1 MTATIAGVQPVR
13 TFRPESTLQ
22 RKEAETVVELWAG
35 QLWQADGNNCWR
47 AIMCQE
53 GVIWITQNG
62 DVQDHVITAGEMF
75 LVSQP
80 GKVIVQALDSALIE
94 VTPCLATTSFR
105 GRFEDTIFQ

>member
-1 MTATIAGVQPVR
+1 MAAAITRSQPVR
-13 TFRPESTLQ
+13 TFRPESALQ
-22 RKEAETVVELWAG
+22 CKDAETVVELRAG
-35 QLWQADGNNCWR
+35 QLWRADGNICWR

-80 GKVIVQALDSALIE
+80 GKVIAQALVNARIE
-94 VTPCLATTSFR
+94 VTPCLATASFR

>member
-1 MTATIAGVQPVR
+1 MAATIAGVQPVW

-22 RKEAETVVELWAG
+22 RKEAETVVELCAG

-80 GKVIVQALDSALIE
+80 GKVIAQALVNSRMTI
-94 VTPCLATTSFR
+94 TPCLAATSFR

>member
-1 MTATIAGVQPVR
+1 MTALIAGAQPLR
-13 TFRPESTLQ
+13 TFRPESALHS
-22 RKEAETVVELWAG
+22 EDAETVVELRAG
-35 QLWQADGNNCWR
+35 QLWRADGNNCWR
-47 AIMCQE
+47 AIMCRE

-80 GKVIVQALDSALIE
+80 GKVIVQALIDARME
-94 VTPCLATTSFR
+94 VTPCLATASFR

>member
-1 MTATIAGVQPVR
+1 MAATITGVQPVR

-22 RKEAETVVELWAG
+22 SKDAETLVELRAG
-35 QLWQADGNNCWR
+35 QLWQAAGNNCWR

-62 DVQDHVITAGEMF
+62 DVLDHVVKAGEMF

-94 VTPCLATTSFR
+94 VTPCLATASFR